1 MAYVPKSKRN
11 VIRDPEKA
19 KLFNNLTNNKNIEDI
34 QALANLNNG
43 LADEVSELQSDVI
56 TLESDV
62 VSIQSDIVT
71 LTSDLNGKQD
81 LLVSGINIKTI
92 NSTSLLGSGDIT
104 IATSSSSERRSDYVY
119 PYQYSGT
126 APVGTLDS
134 GTWTIKRINF
144 TTPGSPITQQA
155 TGAWTNRYSLTYI

>member
-56 TLESDV
+56 SLEN
-62 VSIQSDIVT
+62 
-71 LTSDLNGKQD
+71 DLNGKQD
-81 LLVSGINIKTI
+81 LLVSGVNIKTI

-104 IATSSSSERRSDYVY
+104 ISSSSSSERRSDYVY

-134 GTWTIKRINF
+134 GTWTIKRIDF